1 MNDVYLHTK
10 NINWGINMQSRLEIA
25 VDESTSTTEQ
35 GQLLEQL
42 GREILETQNFSVTS
56 TVRLTGIEVDLLA
69 SHKQTAEKIFVE
81 CKAYRDKAIS
91 ADVLTKIIGNVYFH
105 NVDAGWLLA
114 TSELS
119 KDAKGLVELHGE
131 RSASERRKLQIYA
144 SADISGLLVVN
155 GRCIDPAKIV
165 LPSGYRYSEDV
176 TLLVSNIGRF
186 WVFPVVHATA
196 GVAQQ
201 VMYFH
206 ANDGEL
212 VGDNRLLNSLAKLK
226 SSFSQLEI
234 IRGVLTKG
242 LPRAANNADS
252 LQEEFD
258 NILAVPMAEDW
269 ADYRPARPIDF
280 IGRDSAQT
288 EVMAFFESVR
298 KSTTSTRL
306 VAVKAP
312 SGWGKSS
319 FLNKLRDRCKSK
331 YSGERYYFYA
341 VDCRTAVSPRY
352 AELAFKKCI
361 DSAIKD
367 GFINAT
373 GPVTLGT
380 GASVLADE
388 SVRQVLESLRK
399 DQKVLVLFFDQFEEI
414 TTKVE
419 LEDLFQNFQNLGYA
433 VDAAGENVVLG
444 FSWKTDGTVPPDHA
458 AYHTWHN
465 LSDRR
470 YEIEIPPFSTPE
482 VTTALNRFANHL
494 GEPLN
499 AQLRRMLADHCQGFP
514 WLLKKLCLHVLSQN
528 KKSTSQADILDRTL
542 NVEDLFKKDLSG
554 LSGNEHG
561 CLKRIAADSPA
572 DFFQIETLFG
582 GETVKKLINKRLVIR
597 NATKLILYWDIFRD
611 YVLTEKVP
619 FIPVRYLP
627 RAHIANYKLVL
638 ATLLERRSV
647 SEAVL
652 AKKLKVSS
660 GTMDNLARDLV
671 MIGNAER
678 VRKQGRID
686 ILQNSEADVCLA
698 IHRFLRSHE
707 VLRQIISN
715 KGAGFKVS
723 FAEIAETMKG
733 IFLGAEFSEKTWLTY
748 ATMFVRWLEAFK
760 IAIIDNDVVE
770 HTPDGVAPRTL
781 EGIVYISTRSKKRVF
796 LGEAPPQ
803 KVINLLQRLM
813 KGESYGPTDRN
824 SLYVLRSLRII
835 YSTADPILVLIPS
848 THSLE
853 KWLAARV
860 AREPVIIA
868 AYAATVSNSEIS
880 VSELGE
886 IVANIRGSQL
896 ATTSKIRY
904 GTSVQNW
911 LRWVQQTSLG

>member
-1 MNDVYLHTK
+1 
-10 NINWGINMQSRLEIA
+10 MQTRLEIA
-25 VDESTSTTEQ
+25 VDETVSTTEQ

-42 GREILETQNFSVTS
+42 GKEILETQNFSVTD
-56 TVRLTGIEVDLLA
+56 TVRLTGIEVDLIA
-69 SHKQTAEKIFVE
+69 YHKQTNEKIFVE

-91 ADVLTKIIGNVYFH
+91 ADVLTKILGNVFIH
-105 NVDAGWLLA
+105 DVDGGWLLA

-119 KDAKGLVELHGE
+119 KDAKGIVDRHSE
-131 RSASERRKLQIYA
+131 RAPAERRKLQVYA
-144 SADISGLLVVN
+144 SAEISRFLILN
-155 GRCIDPAKIV
+155 GRCIDPEKIQ
-165 LPSGYRYSEDV
+165 LPSGYRYSEDA
-176 TLLVSNIGRF
+176 TLLASNLGRF
-186 WVFPVVHATA
+186 WVFSVVHATA

-206 ANDGEL
+206 ANDGEF
-212 VGDNRLLNSLAKLK
+212 VSDNRLLNSLAKLN

-242 LPRAANNADS
+242 LARPATNVDS

-288 EVMAFFESVR
+288 EVMSFLENVR
-298 KSTTSTRL
+298 KGVTNTRL

-319 FLNKLRDRCKSK
+319 FLNKLRDRCKTK
-331 YSGERYYFYA
+331 YSGERFYFYA

-352 AELAFKKCI
+352 AELALKKCI
-361 DSAIKD
+361 DMAIAD
-367 GFINAT
+367 GFIKS
-373 GPVTLGT
+373 GGQITLGA

-388 SVRQVLESLRK
+388 SVSSVLELLRRE
-399 DQKVLVLFFDQFEEI
+399 QKVLVLFFDQFEEI

-419 LEDLFQNFQNLGYA
+419 LEDLFKSFQNLGYA

-465 LSDRR
+465 LADRR

-482 VTTALNRFANHL
+482 VTTALNRFASHL
-494 GEPLN
+494 GAPLN
-499 AQLRRMLADHCQGFP
+499 AQLKRMLADHCQGFP

-528 KKSTSQADILDRTL
+528 KKSISQADILDRTL
-542 NVEDLFKKDLSG
+542 NVEDLFKKDLAG
-554 LSGNEHG
+554 LNGNEHA

-638 ATLLERRSV
+638 ATLLQKRGE

-660 GTMDNLARDLV
+660 GTMDNIARDLV

-686 ILQNSEADVCLA
+686 LIQTSEAAVCLV

-707 VLRQIISN
+707 VLRQIIGS
-715 KGAGFKVS
+715 KGPGFKVTLT
-723 FAEIAETMKG
+723 EIAETMRN
-733 IFLGAEFSEKTWLTY
+733 IFIGSEFSDKTWLTY
-748 ATMFVRWLEAFK
+748 ATMFGRWLEAFK
-760 IAIIDNDVVE
+760 LAVVDNDVLE
-770 HTPDGVAPRTL
+770 HTPDGVPPRTID
-781 EGIVYISTRSKKRVF
+781 GIVHAKIRSKRLVF
-796 LGEAPPQ
+796 QGEAPPQ
-803 KVINLLQRLM
+803 KVVALLNRLLN
-813 KGESYGPTDRN
+813 GERHEPADRN

-835 YSTADPILVLIPS
+835 YSAADPILVLQPPQAAI
-848 THSLE
+848 E

-860 AREPVIIA
+860 AREPVIVA
-868 AYAATVSNSEIS
+868 AYAATQSDPDIT

-886 IVANIRGSQL
+886 IVAKMRGSHL
-896 ATTSKIRY
+896 AATSKVRY
-904 GTSVQNW
+904 GTSIQNW
-911 LRWVQQTSLG
+911 LRWVQQTSMN